1 MAHMAHS
8 GTTLILIM
16 AIAVLAP
23 LLAYGVSRWLP
34 VPLVIFEILLG
45 ILVGPDILGW
55 AHSDQVIDVLSEL
68 GLAMLIFLA
77 GYEIQFSQ
85 VKGDTLKRSVWAW
98 LAALVLGLGIGLLLS
113 GGGFDKGVYIGT
125 ALTSTALGTILP
137 VLRDAGDTQ
146 SRFGSVMM
154 AMGAVGEFG
163 PIIAMALLLSG
174 RAPGRSAALLIA
186 FAVLTAAAVFWAMRP
201 KPPWFSRVIARTL
214 HSSGQFAVRLVVL
227 MLVAFLALAEVL
239 GLDVLLGA
247 FAAGL
252 ITRLVLHGAA
262 PESSEVVLSKV
273 EAMGFGFLVP
283 LFFVVTGIEFDLKA
297 LLEGGRVLLLL
308 PVFLLLFLVV
318 RGLPL
323 WLLAP
328 GTSVG
333 GTGRRWCCSVPRRCR
348 WWWRSPPSACRT
360 ASSGRG
366 RRRRWWGP
374 EWSPYWCFRC
384 WGCGCGRGPRRP
396 GPWRAAPGRPV
407 GRGCGSA
414 RRRRGEHRVQVAQ
427 QDGLQLGDVRGAFGA
442 LAGQDQ
448 FERGLD
454 DAEDHVGDVG
464 ELGGS
469 GDPAAAGVQAR
480 STASTRV
487 SIPACS
493 SSCSW
498 AMPGMPEPCM
508 SARKAGFSQLK
519 ATTGSRTASSSSG
532 SGRSRFSGRKAWPCA
547 SWARWSS
554 WPPSSTAMA
563 SLFGKNW

>member
-1 MAHMAHS
+1 MAHS

-328 GTSVG
+328 RDL
-333 GTGRRWCCSVPRRCR
+333 GRRD
-348 WWWRSPPSACRT
+348 RSALVLFGST
-360 ASSGRG
+360 AL
-366 RRRRWWGP
+366 P
-374 EWSPYWCFRC
+374 L
-384 WGCGCGRGPRRP
+384 
-396 GPWRAAPGRPV
+396 V
-407 GRGCGSA
+407 
-414 RRRRGEHRVQVAQ
+414 VAITTLGV
-427 QDGLQLGDVRGAFGA
+427 QDGKLGSGEAAALVGAGMVSVLVFPLLGLRLRSRA
-442 LAGQDQ
+442 PEAGSV
-448 FERGLD
+448 
-454 DAEDHVGDVG
+454 A
-464 ELGGS
+464 GGS
-469 GDPAAAGVQAR
+469 GAAGGSGV
-480 STASTRV
+480 RV
-487 SIPACS
+487 S
-493 SSCSW
+493 
-498 AMPGMPEPCM
+498 EEE
-508 SARKAGFSQLK
+508 
-519 ATTGSRTASSSSG
+519 
-532 SGRSRFSGRKAWPCA
+532 AW
-547 SWARWSS
+547 
-554 WPPSSTAMA
+554 
-563 SLFGKNW
+563 